1 MEKIHMHFDNPPQGD
16 HPPMR
21 TEETLHAC
29 YRRLFTLVKS
39 AHSLL
44 DITRSVTM
52 TFQGLFGAAGA
63 AMCHVVDDT
72 ARFVTALGS
81 LSHIQ
86 EAKIDF
92 NMPIVAN
99 FLAHGQ
105 CIARSR
111 AQLSNELLSLALY
124 SPFESILIAP
134 IKVGEA
140 PIGFIALVSDT
151 PDFFSPV
158 DAGTFG
164 ALTTYLSMLIET
176 RERDVC
182 EQIRIQDER
191 IGSTCTKIAPQLHQA
206 TINLIQTFATLR
218 KHYVAQ
224 KYTLMA
230 EPLAAAVNNIEQ
242 MAKST
247 QGMRTLSE
255 ICEASAKTLSPM
267 AIAPVIENVVDY
279 NRSQI
284 DDMATLELHVAE
296 GLPEVYGDFT
306 LIWQSIH
313 ELIQNALRALKGT
326 EAPRLTLRAYPHPY
340 RVVIEVCDN
349 GCGIEPADVPNIFD
363 PFFTRWSSLGL
374 GLTRAR
380 LNILKIGGQL
390 IYGSSSQPGST
401 FKIYLPDEQHRP
413 QIEVF

>member
-1 MEKIHMHFDNPPQGD
+1 
-16 HPPMR
+16 
-21 TEETLHAC
+21 
-29 YRRLFTLVKS
+29 
-39 AHSLL
+39 
-44 DITRSVTM
+44 
-52 TFQGLFGAAGA
+52 
-63 AMCHVVDDT
+63 
-72 ARFVTALGS
+72 
-81 LSHIQ
+81 
-86 EAKIDF
+86 
-92 NMPIVAN
+92 
-99 FLAHGQ
+99 
-105 CIARSR
+105 
-111 AQLSNELLSLALY
+111 
-124 SPFESILIAP
+124 
-134 IKVGEA
+134 
-140 PIGFIALVSDT
+140 
-151 PDFFSPV
+151 
-158 DAGTFG
+158 
-164 ALTTYLSMLIET
+164 
-176 RERDVC
+176 
-182 EQIRIQDER
+182 
-191 IGSTCTKIAPQLHQA
+191 
-206 TINLIQTFATLR
+206 
-218 KHYVAQ
+218 
-224 KYTLMA
+224 MA

-390 IYGSSSQPGST
+390 IYGSRSQPGST